1 MVKESLTPTVGE
13 RQNVKSTGNHPIQRP
28 ETGGN
33 ATSGSKL
40 TIILTD
46 DQQKQIKDATGRSI
60 RELNIDLAATGNLTE
75 KELEEVAGR
84 GSEFYK
90 MTML

>member
-13 RQNVKSTGNHPIQRP
+13 RQNVKSTDNHPIQEP

-40 TIILTD
+40 TSKLID
-46 DQQKQIKDATGRSI
+46 DQQRQIKDATGRSI

-75 KELEEVAGR
+75 KELEEVAG
-84 GSEFYK
+84 GDSEYY
-90 MTML
+90 